1 MARKKRKEDPDDH
14 NRWIVSYAD
23 FITLLFAL
31 FAVMYSMSSLNEEK
45 YAAIS
50 NSMMDAFS
58 RLPLTLQTNASKAGK
73 ISTPFKPFVNP
84 EDLVTH
90 NQEFEG
96 TDDLWSAPL
105 FPAPSFKFP
114 TAWLGDE
121 ILQEGQKPDTL
132 PPPPAP
138 TTDNAPTPA
147 TDTQPPVPAAPT
159 PELIEQLK
167 RDLAKEEM
175 NRVKEEIA
183 KTARDIR
190 AALGAMIQGGN
201 VTVTESTRGVS
212 IEINAS
218 ILFAPGKAKLNA
230 ESIRVLSTI
239 AGVLVD
245 GSHKIEVAGYTD
257 SIAVH
262 NNLFPSN
269 WELSAHRAATVAHLF
284 TEKGIAG
291 DRLTAMGR
299 AENAPIDTNDTAAG
313 RAHNRRVIVSI
324 LPSKELNFSEPL
336 AP

>member
-58 RLPLTLQTNASKAGK
+58 RLPLTLETNASKAGK
-73 ISTPFKPFVNP
+73 ISSPFKPFVNP
-84 EDLVTH
+84 DDLVTH

-105 FPAPSFKFP
+105 FPTPSFKFP

-121 ILQEGQKPDTL
+121 VLQETQKPETI
-132 PPPPAP
+132 PPPAP
-138 TTDNAPTPA
+138 TADTP
-147 TDTQPPVPAAPT
+147 PPVPAAPT

-167 RDLAKEEM
+167 RELAKEEM

-183 KTARDIR
+183 KTASDIR
-190 AALGAMIQGGN
+190 AALGAMIQDGN

-218 ILFAPGKAKLNA
+218 ILFAPGKAKLNV

-239 AGVLVD
+239 AGVLV
-245 GSHKIEVAGYTD
+245 GGNHKIEVAGYTD

-291 DRLTAMGR
+291 ERLTAMGR
-299 AENAPIDTNDTAAG
+299 GENAPIDTNDTAAG

-324 LPSKELNFSEPL
+324 LPSKELDYGEPL
-336 AP
+336 TP